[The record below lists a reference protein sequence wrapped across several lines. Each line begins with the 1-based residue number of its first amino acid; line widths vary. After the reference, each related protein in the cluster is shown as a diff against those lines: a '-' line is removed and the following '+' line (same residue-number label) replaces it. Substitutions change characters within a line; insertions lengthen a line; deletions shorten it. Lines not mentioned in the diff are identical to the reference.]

1 MAELLHVGGTILARA
16 DDRPLIDEGWVLVE
30 GSSTTGV
37 GSGTPS
43 AKNRGERIDSS
54 DMARP
59 R

>member
-1 MAELLHVGGTILARA
+1 MAELLHVGGTIPPRA

-30 GSSTTGV
+30 GNSTTG

-43 AKNRGERIDSS
+43 AENRGERIDSS